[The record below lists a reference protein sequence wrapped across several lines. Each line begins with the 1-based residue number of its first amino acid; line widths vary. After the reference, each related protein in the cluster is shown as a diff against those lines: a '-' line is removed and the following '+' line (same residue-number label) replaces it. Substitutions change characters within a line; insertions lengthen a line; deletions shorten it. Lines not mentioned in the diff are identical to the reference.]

1 MPIFSRSSANLSPE
15 SVVQLVHSYP
25 RTAGDVSPLDSGS
38 RLGLIFL
45 RGIIWGLIGLVYAP
59 LFTGTLEL
67 LRGAGFDH
75 ATYVIAAALAG
86 AVGAVLYGAREVALI
101 STGLGVTVGV
111 CVLIFFPGQVSFLQS
126 VLIAAGLAAGVGI
139 TVPFPSRCA
148 RNVPGKTLAGLASGV
163 LGGAVLAIAEPWHP
177 ATFSLFAVLA
187 FLVSVNG
194 VLYVASVRWWVSL
207 ARCTRIESQP
217 CYLVESLIMA
227 ILAGVAAGSVWM
239 VSGPLLDLGGGLWH
253 QASLAMQYEI
263 PQAILGAVLGGVTA
277 GMLLETF
284 RFRWVHDL

>member
-1 MPIFSRSSANLSPE
+1 MPISSRSTSNLSPE
-15 SVVQLVHSYP
+15 TVAQFVHAYP
-25 RTAGDVSPLDSGS
+25 QPALGGAAVDSES
-38 RLGLIFL
+38 RLRLIFL
-45 RGIIWGLIGLVYAP
+45 RGIIWGLIGLIYAP

-67 LRGAGFDH
+67 LRGAGFDQSS
-75 ATYVIAAALAG
+75 YVIAAALAG

-111 CVLIFFPGQVSFLQS
+111 VVLILFSGQVSFLQS

-148 RNVPGKTLAGLASGV
+148 RNVAGKALAGLANG
-163 LGGAVLAIAEPWHP
+163 LIGGAVLAIAEPLHP
-177 ATFSLFAVLA
+177 APFSLFAVLA

-217 CYLVESLIMA
+217 CYLIESLIMA

-239 VSGPLLDLGGGLWH
+239 VSGPLLDLNGGLWH
-253 QASLAMQYEI
+253 QASLAMQYEV
-263 PQAILGAVLGGVTA
+263 PQAVLGALFGGATA
-277 GMLLETF
+277 GMLLEAF
-284 RFRWVHDL
+284 RFGWVHDL

>member
-1 MPIFSRSSANLSPE
+1 MSISSRSPSNLSPE
-15 SVVQLVHSYP
+15 TVVQLVHSYP
-25 RTAGDVSPLDSGS
+25 RTALAGAAVDPGA
-38 RLGLIFL
+38 RLRLIFL
-45 RGIIWGLIGLVYAP
+45 RGIVWGLIGLVYAP
-59 LFTGTLEL
+59 LFAGTVEL

-75 ATYVIAAALAG
+75 STYVIAAALAG
-86 AVGAVLYGAREVALI
+86 AVGAVLYGAREVSLI
-101 STGLGVTVGV
+101 STGLGVGVGV
-111 CVLIFFPGQVSFLQS
+111 VVLILFADQISFLQS

-148 RNVPGKTLAGLASGV
+148 RNVAGKALAGLATGL
-163 LGGAVLAIAEPWHP
+163 LGGGVLAIAEPLHP
-177 ATFSLFAVLA
+177 APFPLFAVLA

-207 ARCTRIESQP
+207 AHCTRIESQP

-239 VSGPLLDLGGGLWH
+239 VSGPLLDLDGGLWQ

-263 PQAILGAVLGGVTA
+263 PQAILGAVFGGAVA

-284 RFRWVHDL
+284 RFGWVHDL